1 MRYMFN
7 AETAEDEKTIQGMV
21 ERTITALRTLQ
32 EGQST
37 VILRLDEGSA
47 MIIVRMIEIGVAPGY
62 APIAAE
68 FRKQAHCYRCVSVQM
83 TKEFAFSLSHHIEAG
98 LMRHAA
104 GCDRPDQW
112 VLH

>member
-7 AETAEDEKTIQGMV
+7 AQTAEDEKTIKQMV
-21 ERTITALRTLQ
+21 DRTITALRTLG

-37 VILRLDEGSA
+37 VILQLDEGSA
-47 MIIVRMIEIGVAPGY
+47 MVIVKMIEIGVAPGY

-68 FRKQAHCYRCVSVQM
+68 FRKQAHCYRRVSLQM
-83 TKEFAFSLSHHIEAG
+83 TKEFAYSLSHHIETG
-98 LMRHAA
+98 LMRHGA